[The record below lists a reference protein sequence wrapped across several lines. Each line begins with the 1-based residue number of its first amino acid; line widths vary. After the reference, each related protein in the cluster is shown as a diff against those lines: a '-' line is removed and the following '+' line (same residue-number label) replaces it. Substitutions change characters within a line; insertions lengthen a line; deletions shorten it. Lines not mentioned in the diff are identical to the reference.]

1 LRVKRGTVFAE
12 NEYRILQTLRVG
24 MARSLGRPAEKERR
38 ETVRTIDT
46 TPHLWE
52 AAVEALYDWVGDKK
66 HVNQVD
72 AIEHENAELRLLA
85 RGATT
90 GYDNVRYKMRTLF
103 AGLIDF
109 EQKQEKQKNGL

>member
-1 LRVKRGTVFAE
+1 
-12 NEYRILQTLRVG
+12 
-24 MARSLGRPAEKERR
+24 MARPLGRPAEKERG
-38 ETVRTIDT
+38 ETLRIENDGPTEIMS
-46 TPHLWE
+46 
-52 AAVEALYDWVGDKK
+52 AIEALYNWVGDKK
-66 HVNQVD
+66 HANQVD

-103 AGLIDF
+103 SGLIEF